1 MSLSA
6 MVWALKHAPVTD
18 PHEHLVLIGLADHAG
33 DDGTGARPSA
43 TTLAEYARC
52 SVRTVRYRLKAL
64 EAAGL
69 IRRGDQRSVEHL
81 RADRRPVVY
90 DLMVNGVH
98 VIHPADGVHGEV
110 ERGAQPGTDGVHA
123 AAHKPS
129 LNRTE
134 PTTPTVSRTASAQ
147 TLVEEW
153 IDHCPARPPGRVVGQ
168 VAKELGTML
177 NEGIAYETVRE
188 GLALW
193 HQKSLHPSALAS
205 VVHEVMNPRATKGA
219 PSRIAAGLAI
229 ADELDAKY
237 GAGA

>member
-1 MSLSA
+1 
-6 MVWALKHAPVTD
+6 MVWALKHADVPD
-18 PHEHLVLIGLADHAG
+18 AQSHLVLLGLADHASDEG
-33 DDGTGARPSA
+33 KGAWPSVA
-43 TTLAEYARC
+43 TLATYARC
-52 SVRTVRYRLKAL
+52 SVRTVQGRLRRL
-64 EAAGL
+64 EEAGL
-69 IRRGDQRSVEHL
+69 IVRGEQGLVAHL

-90 DLMVNGVH
+90 DLMMNGVH

-110 ERGAQPGTDGVHA
+110 ERGAQPGTNGVHA
-123 AAHKPS
+123 VADKPS

-134 PTTPTVSRTASAQ
+134 PTTPTVSRAPSAQ

-177 NEGIAYETVRE
+177 NEGIAYETVRA

-205 VVHEVMNPRATKGA
+205 VVHEVMNPRAAKGA